1 MDLQTELLQK
11 ILDVVTLIAEPQIAQ
26 RDERQRNA
34 LSEIVG
40 KGKLKAKAVCLMDG
54 TKPQAAICKEAGIDA
69 GALSRLTKALRKAG
83 LLGDDEKL
91 KLTFSLPPGFMTD
104 KEK

>member
-26 RDERQRNA
+26 RDERLRNA

-54 TKPQAAICKEAGIDA
+54 TKLQAAICKESGIDA
-69 GALSRLTKALRKAG
+69 GALSRLSKALREAG

-91 KLTFSLPPGFMTD
+91 KLTISLPTGFMTD